1 MIYSRFDVVTI
12 AASLGGPAALSSVLN
27 ALPPDFPC
35 SVLVVQHLSASS
47 APLVLDQLK
56 RQSLLPLAFAEEGQL
71 PQPARAYLA
80 PPDHHLLLDADRR
93 FRLSQ
98 LPRVKFCRP
107 AAEPLFASA
116 AGCYRERTLGVVLT
130 GCNSDGA
137 LGVQTIKWMG
147 GCVLAQ
153 EPATARASGMPR
165 AAIATGAVDY
175 VIPLERIAAALIA
188 LVMAPGLADYLRVCP
203 AAA

>member
-1 MIYSRFDVVTI
+1 
-12 AASLGGPAALSSVLN
+12 
-27 ALPPDFPC
+27 
-35 SVLVVQHLSASS
+35 VVQHISS
-47 APLVLDQLK
+47 RTGSLLLNQLK
-56 RQSLLPLAFAEEGQL
+56 RQSVLPLTFAEAGEV
-71 PQPARAYLA
+71 PQPARVYLA

-116 AGCYRERTLGVVLT
+116 AGSYRERTLGLVLT

-137 LGVQTIKWMG
+137 LGVQAIKWMG

-153 EPATARASGMPR
+153 DPATARASGMPR

-175 VIPLERIAAALIA
+175 VIPLERISAALIA
-188 LVMAPGLADYLRVCP
+188 LVMAPGVADYLRVSH